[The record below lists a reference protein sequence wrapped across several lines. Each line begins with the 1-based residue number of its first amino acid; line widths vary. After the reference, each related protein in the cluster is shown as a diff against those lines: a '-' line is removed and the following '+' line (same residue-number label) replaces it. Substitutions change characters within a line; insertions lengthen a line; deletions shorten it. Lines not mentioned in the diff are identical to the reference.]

1 MRFRSKTQRGYTIY
15 AVTGVNTI
23 SFAIDG
29 KGADTKGLL
38 GFAMERVDP
47 QEDERYFMYGFK
59 VFKNII
65 PHPVEDMLLSTFDFP
80 VQSFVWD
87 DFTGKPNHTY
97 TYNFYPVKGKPKNL
111 IRETPIAITVQ
122 TEPMFSSLENDIFF
136 NRGVASSQAYARKF
150 NNMPPDKLDAK
161 KRAEAE
167 EWLSRELDES
177 ILGFIKQAK
186 KGDTLLGC
194 YYEFRHQPVVD
205 EFAKAVKRGV
215 DVRIVIDAKDNKDSF
230 PKGEN
235 LAAIK
240 KAKIPMKNIIKRT
253 ANTSYIQHNKFCVYL
268 RGSGAGKKKKTPVS
282 VYTGSTNI
290 SGGGIF
296 GQTNVGHWI
305 RNKDTAA
312 AFVKYWDLISLDPGN
327 PAKGSKKKVKMS
339 NAEFKQAVMD
349 LSPDLSPDKL
359 EEIPEG
365 ITTIF
370 SPRKTAA
377 MLDVYASLMDHSK
390 KSAFI
395 TLAFGV
401 GKVFREALSD
411 HTKDSHIIF
420 MLLEKED
427 KAAKGKEEEFI
438 KLGIDHNIYQAF
450 GSYLSEPLY
459 DWTKAETNPMK
470 LGLNH
475 HVSYI
480 HSKFL
485 LSDPLSSDPV
495 VVTGSANFSDAST
508 RNNDENMVVIRGDIR
523 VADLYFTE
531 FNRLFNHYY
540 FRAVYNKVK
549 ASEKAK
555 SKNAGNTGKAAATS
569 DSLFLAPDDSWIA
582 KYKPGTYR
590 AKRLK
595 MFTEMEGLME

>member
-1 MRFRSKTQRGYTIY
+1 MRFRSKKQRGYTIY

-23 SFAIDG
+23 SFAIDSA
-29 KGADTKGLL
+29 GADTKGLL

-59 VFKNII
+59 VFKNVI

-87 DFTGKPNHTY
+87 DFTGKPNYTY
-97 TYNFYPVKGKPKNL
+97 TYYFYPVKGKPKNL
-111 IRETPIAITVQ
+111 TRETPIEITVQ
-122 TEPMFSSLENDIFF
+122 TEPMFSSLESDIFF
-136 NRGVASSQAYARKF
+136 NRGVAASQAYARKF
-150 NNMPPDKLDAK
+150 DNKPPNKLDGT

-186 KGDTLLGC
+186 KGDALLGC

-215 DVRIVIDAKDNKDSF
+215 DVRIVIDAKDNKDNF
-230 PKGEN
+230 PKDEN

-240 KAKIPMKNIIKRT
+240 KAKIPKKNIIHRT

-268 RGSGAGKKKKTPVS
+268 RKGKGAAKKPQPVS

-290 SGGGIF
+290 SEGGIF

-312 AFVKYWDLISLDPGN
+312 AFVKYWNLISVDPGN
-327 PAKGSKKKVKMS
+327 ISKGSTKKIKMT
-339 NAEFKQAVMD
+339 NAEYKQTIMD
-349 LSPDLSPDKL
+349 LSPDLSAKKL
-359 EEIPEG
+359 GDIPAG
-365 ITTIF
+365 ITPVF

-401 GKVFREALSD
+401 GKVFRDALTD

-438 KLGIDHNIYQAF
+438 KLGVDHNIYQAF

-459 DWTKAETNPMK
+459 EWTKAETNPMK

-485 LSDPLSSDPV
+485 LSDPLTSDPV

-508 RNNDENMVVIRGDIR
+508 RNNDENMVIIRGDTR

-540 FRAVYNKVK
+540 FRAVYNKMNNAKTSKKKK
-549 ASEKAK
+549 AGPKDKTK
-555 SKNAGNTGKAAATS
+555 STT
-569 DSLFLAPDDSWIA
+569 DSLFLAPDDSWIS

-595 MFTEMEGLME
+595 MFTEMEGLT